1 MVRIVL
7 CNCPPEDAPRLA
19 RQLVE
24 ERLAACVNVIAGV
37 TSFYLWEG
45 ELCEDQEH
53 TLLIKTTEER
63 YPELSARLAELH
75 PYSVPEDIALD
86 SARVAAAY
94 HSWVHET
101 LSHS

>member
-1 MVRIVL
+1 MVRVVL
-7 CNCPPEDAPRLA
+7 CNCPPDDSQRLA

-24 ERLAACVNVIAGV
+24 ERLAACVNIIPGV

-53 TLLIKTTEER
+53 TLLIKTTAER

-75 PYSVPEDIALD
+75 PYTVPEDIALD

-94 HSWVHET
+94 QSWVHET
-101 LSHS
+101 LLHR